1 VLSFYLLN
9 THRFFIIF
17 RLLFNTIDQNGIFFV
32 TVILKNRLF
41 CMGRKDVGKIALV
54 LENAPYFSWLNLC
67 VE

>member
-41 CMGRKDVGKIALV
+41 CMGMKDVGKIALV